1 MASWL
6 LVVVEVIYVIIVIL
20 VCMRIIFDT
29 RSFSKTLAYLLLVI
43 LVPLFGMIFYFSFGI
58 NYRKRKIYSKKL
70 FHDDALAVQVKNETL
85 QFSQDTFN
93 HAGEFL
99 EAKKKLIFMVT
110 HENLSALTPNNRVK
124 VLLNG
129 EIKFP
134 EVLKT
139 LKEAKHH
146 IHIEYYI
153 YEDDETGRA
162 IEEVLVKKAK
172 EGVDVRFIYDDF
184 GSRSIRRK
192 MANRLKN
199 RGVKIFPFY
208 KVIFIRLANRINYR
222 NHRKI
227 IVVDGQKAFVGGIN
241 VSNKYVNNPEFKNE
255 LFWRDTHLMIEGQG
269 VYYLQYLFMCD
280 WNFCASENLSPNK
293 NFFPPQ
299 SIQPAVGDKM
309 VQIVASGPDSVAP
322 SILFSLL
329 QVINLAKEELLITT
343 PYFIPGESIVDALII
358 AALGGVNVKLL
369 VPGVSDSKLVN
380 AAAHSYYDD
389 LLKAGVKIY
398 LYNKGFVHAKTMVA
412 DGRISVVGTA
422 NMDYRSFDLN
432 FEVNA
437 IVYDEEIAIELSNA
451 FMDDIKHADYIDAE
465 VWFERPRVM
474 QLMEKTARL
483 VSPLL

>member
-6 LVVVEVIYVIIVIL
+6 LVVFEVIYVIVVIL
-20 VCMRIIFDT
+20 VCLRIIYDT
-29 RSFSKTLAYLLLVI
+29 NSFSKTLAYLLLVI
-43 LVPLFGMIFYFSFGI
+43 LVPMFGIIFYFSFGI
-58 NYRKRKIYSKKL
+58 NYRKRKIYTKKL
-70 FHDDALAVQVKNETL
+70 IHDDALAVKVKNEIL
-85 QFSQDTFN
+85 QFSDDTYE
-93 HAGEFL
+93 HAEGFL
-99 EAKKKLIFMVT
+99 EAKKKLIFMVA
-110 HENLSALTPNNRVK
+110 HETLSALTPNNQVK

-129 EIKFP
+129 ENKFP
-134 EVLKT
+134 EVLRV
-139 LKEAKHH
+139 LKEAKNH

-162 IEEVLVKKAK
+162 IEEVLIEKAK

-192 MANRLKN
+192 MANRLTN
-199 RGVKIFPFY
+199 AGVKIFPFH
-208 KVIFIRLANRINYR
+208 KVIFFRLANRINYR

-227 IVVDGQKAFVGGIN
+227 IVVDGNKAFVGGIN
-241 VSNKYVNNPEFKNE
+241 VSNKYVNNPEFGND

-269 VYYLQYLFMCD
+269 AYYLQYLFMCD

-293 NFFPPQ
+293 DFFPSQP
-299 SIQPAVGDKM
+299 IQPVLGDKM
-309 VQIVASGPDSVAP
+309 VQIVSSGPDSLTP
-322 SILFSLL
+322 SIYHSLI
-329 QVINLAKEELLITT
+329 QVINIAREELLITT

-358 AALGGVNVKLL
+358 AAMGGVNVKLL
-369 VPGVSDSKLVN
+369 VPGISDSRVVN

-398 LYNKGFVHAKTMVA
+398 LYQKGFVHAKTVVA
-412 DGRISVVGTA
+412 DGKISVVGTA

-437 IVYDEEIAIELSNA
+437 IVYDAEIAAELSDA
-451 FMDDIKHADYIDAE
+451 FANDISHADLIDSA
-465 VWFERPRVM
+465 VWFDRPRIT

-483 VSPLL
+483 ISPLL